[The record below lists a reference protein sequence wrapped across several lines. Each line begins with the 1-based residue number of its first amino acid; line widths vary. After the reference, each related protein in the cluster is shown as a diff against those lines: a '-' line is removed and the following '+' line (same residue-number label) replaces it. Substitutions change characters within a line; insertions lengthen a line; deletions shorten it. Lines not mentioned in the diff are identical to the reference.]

1 MGAALSAIQLFALG
15 DLFSLA
21 NENNNVLKSDKRVA
35 KRPEDPAMGVALRT
49 VYQKTVEEA
58 VPDEFLD
65 LLSKLD

>member
-1 MGAALSAIQLFALG
+1 MVDQ
-15 DLFSLA
+15 
-21 NENNNVLKSDKRVA
+21 NDKGSKPDERAA
-35 KRPEDPAMGVALRT
+35 KRPENPAMGVALRT